1 MAWRGHEASPP
12 ASPPRADYEAGHDG
26 LDDLAVAA
34 LATLPPQKAAS
45 ILTKLRNKGGNVRNP
60 SAYVVRSVENAH
72 CHGGGSLRPQ
82 PPPGAVYYVPYY
94 NYGPP
99 PPLNESPPGFEGFA
113 PSPAAPAFVP
123 QGVPYEAPGVQPP
136 PPSGGDESDATD
148 DGEQKDP
155 CDALDPKASAA
166 LANLPEK
173 EADRILDNL
182 RRKGDAVRNPSAYV
196 MRSILNSHAE
206 VGCAYATE
214 ELPDIE
220 EVPQAALH
228 DAANCAACLECNE
241 VALCPRKAAVDDA
254 LRAPP
259 IRETGC
265 SIAFATRGSAAVQA
279 ARCAQRWRARRPARP
294 AAAPRPVE
302 PPAEPSSGCGEACD
316 CGDARPAAAPRP
328 VESNSCGENCDCG
341 DARPPAP
348 SRPVDCGDCGDEACD
363 CEKPGEASPVVG
375 SPPSLPRS
383 VLVCVGD
390 CSVDEQA
397 RCGRRARVAKAVA
410 QAAMQPG
417 ATQCAIV
424 AGRAAVDA
432 DALVLALAELPESDA
447 AAVADDELAR
457 GVALVQQVHHYLS
470 PANLADDE
478 YLRGLQ
484 EATGGYV
491 DLAAL
496 AAFPNLAAMGADVAS
511 LARVLKHSRLVELD
525 PTGTLVRPRPRES
538 AA

>member
-1 MAWRGHEASPP
+1 MAR
-12 ASPPRADYEAGHDG
+12 
-26 LDDLAVAA
+26 
-34 LATLPPQKAAS
+34 
-45 ILTKLRNKGGNVRNP
+45 
-60 SAYVVRSVENAH
+60 
-72 CHGGGSLRPQ
+72 
-82 PPPGAVYYVPYY
+82 
-94 NYGPP
+94 
-99 PPLNESPPGFEGFA
+99 
-113 PSPAAPAFVP
+113 
-123 QGVPYEAPGVQPP
+123 
-136 PPSGGDESDATD
+136 
-148 DGEQKDP
+148 
-155 CDALDPKASAA
+155 
-166 LANLPEK
+166 
-173 EADRILDNL
+173 
-182 RRKGDAVRNPSAYV
+182 
-196 MRSILNSHAE
+196 
-206 VGCAYATE
+206 
-214 ELPDIE
+214 
-220 EVPQAALH
+220 
-228 DAANCAACLECNE
+228 
-241 VALCPRKAAVDDA
+241 
-254 LRAPP
+254 
-259 IRETGC
+259 
-265 SIAFATRGSAAVQA
+265 
-279 ARCAQRWRARRPARP
+279 RRPARP
-294 AAAPRPVE
+294 AAPRPAEPGACGGPATAAAAAPRPV
-302 PPAEPSSGCGEACD
+302 EPSSGCGEACD

-328 VESNSCGENCDCG
+328 PVVTAAGCDCG
-341 DARPPAP
+341 DE
-348 SRPVDCGDCGDEACD
+348 GD

-432 DALVLALAELPESDA
+432 DALILALAELPESDT

-538 AA
+538 AAS

>member
-12 ASPPRADYEAGHDG
+12 ASPPRAGYEQAGQDG

-72 CHGGGSLRPQ
+72 CHGGGGSLRPQ

-99 PPLNESPPGFEGFA
+99 PPPNESPPGYEGFA

-123 QGVPYEAPGVQPP
+123 QGAPYEAPGVQPTL
-136 PPSGGDESDATD
+136 PSGTDESDATD
-148 DGEQKDP
+148 DGEQKNP

-166 LANLPEK
+166 LAALPSK

-206 VGCAYATE
+206 CAYPSTD

-220 EVPQAALH
+220 EVPQAAM
-228 DAANCAACLECNE
+228 DAAACAICLECNE
-241 VALCPRKAAVDDA
+241 VCNRKVAIEEA
-254 LRAPP
+254 LRAAPV
-259 IRETGC
+259 RESGC
-265 SIAFATRGSAAVQA
+265 SIVFATRGSAAVQA
-279 ARCAQRWRARRPARP
+279 ARCAARWRARRPARP

-302 PPAEPSSGCGEACD
+302 SSCCGEACD

-328 VESNSCGENCDCG
+328 VESSACG
-341 DARPPAP
+341 
-348 SRPVDCGDCGDEACD
+348 EACD
-363 CEKPGEASPVVG
+363 CGSEGDCEKKSGEASPVVG

-390 CSVDEQA
+390 CSADEQA
-397 RCGRRARVAKAVA
+397 RCGRRARVAEVMA
-410 QAAMQPG
+410 QAEMQPG

-424 AGRAAVDA
+424 AGKAAVDA
-432 DALVLALAELPESDA
+432 DALLQALAELPESDA

>member
-1 MAWRGHEASPP
+1 MAWGARNLISTQ
-12 ASPPRADYEAGHDG
+12 
-26 LDDLAVAA
+26 A
-34 LATLPPQKAAS
+34 LL
-45 ILTKLRNKGGNVRNP
+45 
-60 SAYVVRSVENAH
+60 
-72 CHGGGSLRPQ
+72 
-82 PPPGAVYYVPYY
+82 
-94 NYGPP
+94 
-99 PPLNESPPGFEGFA
+99 
-113 PSPAAPAFVP
+113 
-123 QGVPYEAPGVQPP
+123 
-136 PPSGGDESDATD
+136 
-148 DGEQKDP
+148 
-155 CDALDPKASAA
+155 
-166 LANLPEK
+166 
-173 EADRILDNL
+173 
-182 RRKGDAVRNPSAYV
+182 
-196 MRSILNSHAE
+196 
-206 VGCAYATE
+206 
-214 ELPDIE
+214 
-220 EVPQAALH
+220 
-228 DAANCAACLECNE
+228 
-241 VALCPRKAAVDDA
+241 
-254 LRAPP
+254 APP
-259 IRETGC
+259 IRESGC
-265 SIAFATRGSAAVQA
+265 SIAATRGSAAVRR
-279 ARCAQRWRARRPARP
+279 RCAARWRARRPARP
-294 AAAPRPVE
+294 AAPRP
-302 PPAEPSSGCGEACD
+302 SNQWLRRGRD
-316 CGDARPAAAPRP
+316 CGDA
-328 VESNSCGENCDCG
+328 
-341 DARPPAP
+341 PPAPP

-363 CEKPGEASPVVG
+363 CEKAGEASPVVG

-432 DALVLALAELPESDA
+432 DALILALAELPESDT

-525 PTGTLVRPRPRES
+525 PTGTLVRPRARGS
-538 AA
+538 AAS

>member
-12 ASPPRADYEAGHDG
+12 ASPPRAGYDEAGPRYEAGHDG

-72 CHGGGSLRPQ
+72 CHGGGGSLRPQ

-99 PPLNESPPGFEGFA
+99 PPPNESPPSFA

-123 QGVPYEAPGVQPP
+123 QAPYEAPGVQPP
-136 PPSGGDESDATD
+136 PPSGEDESDATD
-148 DGEQKDP
+148 DGASDP
-155 CDALDPKASAA
+155 VDALDPKASAA
-166 LANLPEK
+166 LAALPSK

-182 RRKGDAVRNPSAYV
+182 RRKGDSVRNPSAYV
-196 MRSILNSHAE
+196 MRSILNSNAE

-228 DAANCAACLECNE
+228 DAAACAACLECNE

-279 ARCAQRWRARRPARP
+279 ARCAARWRARRPARP

-302 PPAEPSSGCGEACD
+302 PSSCGEACD
-316 CGDARPAAAPRP
+316 CGDARPAAAPQ
-328 VESNSCGENCDCG
+328 
-341 DARPPAP
+341 
-348 SRPVDCGDCGDEACD
+348 PVDCGDCGDEACD

-432 DALVLALAELPESDA
+432 DALILALAELPESDT

-538 AA
+538 AAA

>member
-12 ASPPRADYEAGHDG
+12 ASPPRAGYDEAGPRYEAGHDG

-72 CHGGGSLRPQ
+72 CHGGGGSLRPQ

-99 PPLNESPPGFEGFA
+99 PPPDQSPPGFA

-123 QGVPYEAPGVQPP
+123 QAPYETPP
-136 PPSGGDESDATD
+136 PPAGDDESDATD

-182 RRKGDAVRNPSAYV
+182 RRKGDSVRNPSAYV
-196 MRSILNSHAE
+196 MRSILNSNAE

-228 DAANCAACLECNE
+228 DAAAYAACLECNE

-254 LRAPP
+254 LR
-259 IRETGC
+259 C
-265 SIAFATRGSAAVQA
+265 
-279 ARCAQRWRARRPARP
+279 
-294 AAAPRPVE
+294 VE
-302 PPAEPSSGCGEACD
+302 IIQW
-316 CGDARPAAAPRP
+316 
-328 VESNSCGENCDCG
+328 V
-341 DARPPAP
+341 
-348 SRPVDCGDCGDEACD
+348 
-363 CEKPGEASPVVG
+363 
-375 SPPSLPRS
+375 
-383 VLVCVGD
+383 
-390 CSVDEQA
+390 
-397 RCGRRARVAKAVA
+397 
-410 QAAMQPG
+410 
-417 ATQCAIV
+417 
-424 AGRAAVDA
+424 
-432 DALVLALAELPESDA
+432 
-447 AAVADDELAR
+447 
-457 GVALVQQVHHYLS
+457 
-470 PANLADDE
+470 
-478 YLRGLQ
+478 
-484 EATGGYV
+484 
-491 DLAAL
+491 
-496 AAFPNLAAMGADVAS
+496 
-511 LARVLKHSRLVELD
+511 RL
-525 PTGTLVRPRPRES
+525 
-538 AA
+538 

>member
-1 MAWRGHEASPP
+1 M
-12 ASPPRADYEAGHDG
+12 
-26 LDDLAVAA
+26 
-34 LATLPPQKAAS
+34 
-45 ILTKLRNKGGNVRNP
+45 
-60 SAYVVRSVENAH
+60 
-72 CHGGGSLRPQ
+72 
-82 PPPGAVYYVPYY
+82 
-94 NYGPP
+94 
-99 PPLNESPPGFEGFA
+99 
-113 PSPAAPAFVP
+113 
-123 QGVPYEAPGVQPP
+123 
-136 PPSGGDESDATD
+136 
-148 DGEQKDP
+148 
-155 CDALDPKASAA
+155 
-166 LANLPEK
+166 
-173 EADRILDNL
+173 
-182 RRKGDAVRNPSAYV
+182 
-196 MRSILNSHAE
+196 
-206 VGCAYATE
+206 
-214 ELPDIE
+214 
-220 EVPQAALH
+220 
-228 DAANCAACLECNE
+228 
-241 VALCPRKAAVDDA
+241 
-254 LRAPP
+254 
-259 IRETGC
+259 
-265 SIAFATRGSAAVQA
+265 QA

-302 PPAEPSSGCGEACD
+302 SSACGEACD
-316 CGDARPAAAPRP
+316 CGDARPAPRP
-328 VESNSCGENCDCG
+328 VESSACGENCDCG
-341 DARPPAP
+341 DE
-348 SRPVDCGDCGDEACD
+348 GD

-432 DALVLALAELPESDA
+432 DALILALAELPESDT

-538 AA
+538 AAT